1 MGHISFIC
9 KRLSVWMIFCFLFIS
24 CSFDR
29 KTEVILREF
38 MKEEIIIPEKMLVV
52 YDRSIS
58 DVRIDSTRANM
69 LMYFDSTEC
78 NRCIIDKLFIF
89 DGLFELQAVSNE
101 FGLCLIFS
109 PKEEEYDALVK
120 ELMIADYP
128 YPIYVDYNGVFR
140 KLNPQIPED
149 RRFHCFLL
157 DKNGYPVFVGNPVA
171 SERMMELFKTA
182 LDRL

>member
-1 MGHISFIC
+1 M
-9 KRLSVWMIFCFLFIS
+9 
-24 CSFDR
+24 
-29 KTEVILREF
+29 
-38 MKEEIIIPEKMLVV
+38 
-52 YDRSIS
+52 
-58 DVRIDSTRANM
+58 
-69 LMYFDSTEC
+69 
-78 NRCIIDKLFIF
+78 
-89 DGLFELQAVSNE
+89 
-101 FGLCLIFS
+101 IFS